1 MARKKPQAAPQ
12 VETQDQE
19 KVRHIG
25 QSNDATQDNSRKQFT
40 IPRRYAIQLDGK
52 KGLVV
57 SGYSPEPIGG
67 HYPHVSCHRILKDL
81 GLKPHDYA
89 QCDERHQ
96 EIITEATEAGLEV
109 ISVAE
114 YQKRLKAK

>member
-12 VETQDQE
+12 ESAQLIND
-19 KVRHIG
+19 IG
-25 QSNDATQDNSRKQFT
+25 QHNDATEDNSRKLFST
-40 IPRRYAIQLDGK
+40 PRRYGVKLEGK

-96 EIITEATEAGLEV
+96 DIITEATEAGLEV

-114 YQKRLKAK
+114 YQKRLAKA